1 MSFFRTEVSF
11 RGAEARVLESRLFSN
26 PNKMIMAQRP
36 EVHARVSR
44 FDLGG
49 LTVGE
54 VISSGHEVNVSEYM
68 ANSLIVPL
76 SGAIECESKTG
87 LIKATTGEALF
98 FSPNRRH
105 TRVSAGKAATFKGIP
120 LIISTD
126 LMRAAFDRLGLSLP
140 AAIEFDAL
148 SLRMNGSRSAAT
160 TELLQTVRTLHAE
173 IDRGSVRIGNPA
185 SRAVWAEFI
194 ADKIVDVLQE
204 TGVLQAPVYHSDS
217 SSYRSVR
224 MALDYMRVSHGEIKD
239 IPSVAKVCGVSMRSL
254 ELAFKHV
261 LKTTPSKALLGI
273 RLEAARKRLCDP
285 NEEASVTEVALDCG
299 FNHLSRFSAAYRE
312 KFHELP
318 SQTLVVWRKV

>member
-11 RGAEARVLESRLFSN
+11 RGAKARVVESRLFSN
-26 PNKMIMAQRP
+26 PNKLVMARRP
-36 EVHARVSR
+36 EVLARVSR

-54 VISSGHEVNVSEYM
+54 VISSGHDVDVTEYM

-87 LIKATTGEALF
+87 LVKAATGEALF

-105 TRVSAGKAATFKGIP
+105 TRVSAGKAPMFKGVP

-126 LMRAAFDRLGLSLP
+126 LMRAAFDRLGLGLP

-148 SLRMNGSRSAAT
+148 SLRMRGSRSAAAA
-160 TELLQTVRTLHAE
+160 ELIQTVRTLHAE

-204 TGVLQAPVYHSDS
+204 TGVLHAPVCHTDS
-217 SSYRSVR
+217 SSYRLVR
-224 MALDYMRVSHGEIKD
+224 MALECMRVSHGEIKD

-261 LKTTPSKALLGI
+261 LETTPSKALLGF
-273 RLEAARKRLCDP
+273 RLEAARKRLCDA
-285 NEEASVTEVALDCG
+285 NDEASVTEVALDCG
-299 FNHLSRFSAAYRE
+299 FNHLSRFAAAYRDR
-312 KFHELP
+312 FHELP
-318 SQTLVVWRKV
+318 SQAFVGRRKV